1 MWKFF
6 KIVRKLIF
14 LIFTQKGDIMVLSEL
29 ELKKV
34 NGGAFKFGLGA
45 LIGAGITFIIGLID
59 GYMRPLSCNK

>member
-1 MWKFF
+1 
-6 KIVRKLIF
+6 
-14 LIFTQKGDIMVLSEL
+14 MVLSEL